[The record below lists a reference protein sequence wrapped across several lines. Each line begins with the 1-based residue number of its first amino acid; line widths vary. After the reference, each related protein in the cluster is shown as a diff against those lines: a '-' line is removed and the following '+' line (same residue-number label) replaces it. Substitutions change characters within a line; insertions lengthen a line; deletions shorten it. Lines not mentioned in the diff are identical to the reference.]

1 MVHDPFNVLLD
12 LVCLYFD
19 EDFVSMF
26 ISDNWPVN
34 FFLVASLSSFDI
46 RWPPRMSLGVF
57 LPLQFFLEQ
66 FQKDQ
71 FNSLLFFCV
80 YSVVKTLPAGA
91 GDLDLTPVLGR
102 SSGEGNGNPLQYSC
116 LRNPMDRGAWWTTVY
131 GGHRRGGHDLVTKQP
146 QMFNTKEFTWEFIL
160 S

>member
-1 MVHDPFNVLLD
+1 MVHDPFNVLLY

-57 LPLQFFLEQ
+57 LPLQFFLE
-66 FQKDQ
+66 
-71 FNSLLFFCV
+71 
-80 YSVVKTLPAGA
+80 
-91 GDLDLTPVLGR
+91 
-102 SSGEGNGNPLQYSC
+102 
-116 LRNPMDRGAWWTTVY
+116 
-131 GGHRRGGHDLVTKQP
+131 
-146 QMFNTKEFTWEFIL
+146 
-160 S
+160 